1 MAPSRYSVAVAVI
14 AAAFLTMSAPA
25 QKGDLAAA
33 QAREEV
39 GAQIKEL
46 GTTLKAAA
54 MSGVISGEEAKEIYN
69 RVLGAAKASDVQQFG
84 DGNAKAGDGND
95 PKTHV
100 ARLTA
105 PRPERVQE
113 LLRPEFLR
121 RDLPRLADALD
132 FDRSQFMIVQMLF
145 EDYSEAFELSSAPL
159 REALSQYRGSGINAY
174 IAFTLEDAG
183 VRLDQAVENARRA
196 DRDEAM
202 ARMQEAMARI
212 DEERAGGSEKDRR
225 RYEAWKEDSLAA
237 TSELDER
244 LAAIRDRA
252 TRQLNDM
259 SRDEVTIDADDLLHM
274 ATQLRSDR
282 AQLRVDLIESI
293 GLIATEEQRGEEDRV
308 FDAVMDQ
315 IRIDML
321 LPQGRLGGESMN
333 LWAAL
338 AEVSRDLEASGED
351 WVPGYAEEW
360 LDARVP
366 EIAARLDART
376 EAIIDREIAGLE
388 FQAVRDRIA
397 AANGESIFEI
407 DERRVTAAI
416 SPYVTAL
423 RLEVEASVAVRDR
436 LLALL
441 EESTAALIDAYPESD
456 LARQLASRQRD
467 ASLRRGFP
475 AETRTRWA
483 ERAVAAAL
491 ELEELDGDV
500 LEALVELDTDVGAA
514 LDVLRTSA
522 IEKRIRHDPKLARE
536 FIAAEFEGEEID
548 FDHDIWREVDYE
560 AFVAVDE
567 RTETQLRTLL
577 TPAQFEALPSRPGQW
592 DELAK
597 EPGKPK
603 PASGKGPANGET
615 GKGKPK
621 ERQ

>member
-1 MAPSRYSVAVAVI
+1 MTPSRYSVAVAVI
-14 AAAFLTMSAPA
+14 AAAIFTLSASA
-25 QKGDLAAA
+25 QKGDPAAA

-39 GAQIKEL
+39 GAQIEEL

-54 MSGVISGEEAKEIYN
+54 MSGVISGEEAREIYN
-69 RVLGAAKASDVQQFG
+69 RVLGAAKASDVRQFG

-121 RDLPRLADALD
+121 RDLPRLADALG
-132 FDRSQFMIVQMLF
+132 FDRSQMMIVRVLF

-202 ARMQEAMARI
+202 ARMQETMARI

-225 RYEAWKEDSLAA
+225 RYEAWKESALAA

-259 SRDEVTIDADDLLHM
+259 SRDEAAIDADDLLHM
-274 ATQLRSDR
+274 ATQLRTDR

-321 LPQGRLGGESMN
+321 LEQGRLGGESMN

-338 AEVSRDLEASGED
+338 AEVSRDLEARGED

-407 DERRVTAAI
+407 DERRVTAVI

-441 EESTAALIDAYPESD
+441 EESTVALSDAYPESD

-500 LEALVELDTDVGAA
+500 LEALVELDTHVGAE
-514 LDVLRTSA
+514 LDILRTSA
-522 IEKRIRHDPKLARE
+522 IEKRIRRDPKLARE

-548 FDHDIWREVDYE
+548 FDDDIWREVDYE

-597 EPGKPK
+597 EPGMTK

-615 GKGKPK
+615 RMGKPK

>member
-1 MAPSRYSVAVAVI
+1 MTPSRYSVVVAVI
-14 AAAFLTMSAPA
+14 AAAIFTLSASA
-25 QKGDLAAA
+25 QKGDPAAA

-39 GAQIKEL
+39 GAQIEEL

-54 MSGVISGEEAKEIYN
+54 MSGVISGEEAREIYK

-105 PRPERVQE
+105 PRPERVQD

-132 FDRSQFMIVQMLF
+132 FDQSQMMIVRVLF

-202 ARMQEAMARI
+202 ARMQETMARI
-212 DEERAGGSEKDRR
+212 DEERAGGSERDRR
-225 RYEAWKEDSLAA
+225 RYEIWKESALAA

-259 SRDEVTIDADDLLHM
+259 SRDEATIDADDLLHM
-274 ATQLRSDR
+274 AAQLRTDR

-338 AEVSRDLEASGED
+338 AEVSRDLEARGED

-441 EESTAALIDAYPESD
+441 EESTVALSDAYPESG
-456 LARQLASRQRD
+456 LTRQLAFLLRE
-467 ASLRRGFP
+467 ASLRLGFP

-491 ELEELDGDV
+491 ELEDLEDDV
-500 LEALVELDTDVGAA
+500 LEALVELDANVRAE
-514 LDVLRTSA
+514 LDILRTAA
-522 IEKRIRHDPKLARE
+522 IEKRIRRDPKLARE
-536 FIAAEFEGEEID
+536 FIEAEFEGKEVD
-548 FDHDIWREVDYE
+548 FDDDIWREADYE
-560 AFVAVDE
+560 AFIAIDE

-577 TPAQFEALPSRPGQW
+577 TPAQYEALPSRPGQW
-592 DELAK
+592 DEWAK
-597 EPGKPK
+597 EPGKTK
-603 PASGKGPANGET
+603 PASGKGPVNGET
-615 GKGKPK
+615 GKGKP
-621 ERQ
+621 